1 PTTRI
6 GEVRAGAAP
15 VHASGPRR
23 QPRAGPGQ
31 GRTGPTSRGGPTGLR
46 WADGPGVGREF
57 CALRTD
63 VRVRT
68 GPQRAEL
75 AQARRGSGAEAE
87 EVLQRQ
93 LLPAHEAVVALARLV
108 RVALV
113 VGGAVREPVGG
124 ALALAEGGLG
134 ELLDAGVRQRLPHL
148 GVLAEREG
156 ALLEHQVHLHVRGGG
171 VVLALLVLGARG
183 LEVEVA
189 GALVGA
195 RVGREAALGQVDG
208 EERAAQGRSGEGRV
222 GR

>member
-57 CALRTD
+57 CALRND
-63 VRVRT
+63 VRVST

-75 AQARRGSGAEAE
+75 AQARRGSGAGAE
-87 EVLQRQ
+87 EVLQRRWVQ
-93 LLPAHEAVVALARLV
+93 ALEAAFAIARLG
-108 RVALV
+108 RAELL
-113 VGGAVREPVGG
+113 VGGAVREQVGD

-134 ELLDAGVRQRLPHL
+134 ELLDAGVRQRLLHL

-171 VVLALLVLGARG
+171 VVLAL
-183 LEVEVA
+183 
-189 GALVGA
+189 
-195 RVGREAALGQVDG
+195 
-208 EERAAQGRSGEGRV
+208 
-222 GR
+222 

>member
-1 PTTRI
+1 PAKTTPRI
-6 GEVRAGAAP
+6 CGDHAGSAP
-15 VHASGPRR
+15 VHAISPRR

-93 LLPAHEAVVALARLV
+93 LLQAHEAVVALPGLV
-108 RVALV
+108 GVEVL
-113 VGGAVREPVGG
+113 VGGAVREQVRDG
-124 ALALAEGGLG
+124 LALAEGGLG
-134 ELLDAGVRQRLPHL
+134 ELLDAGVFQRLLHL
-148 GVLAEREG
+148 GILA
-156 ALLEHQVHLHVRGGG
+156 
-171 VVLALLVLGARG
+171 
-183 LEVEVA
+183 
-189 GALVGA
+189 
-195 RVGREAALGQVDG
+195 
-208 EERAAQGRSGEGRV
+208 
-222 GR
+222 